1 MNGSPLEV
9 SVEVASFRRVGLLR
23 PPSIRAL
30 ERAAL
35 LKRCHPIDDTKL
47 EDLEYKARRFESELA
62 EKNEKLSEYE
72 ATLAETYDK
81 LSEYEARLADLQ
93 RRTDPHLLVKRFSKI
108 GVVLSVFALGIYW
121 ISDVMIVNPAFSIF
135 GIVACLMMWVMAVLD
150 TNAHR
155 RRSQHAPGS

>member
-72 ATLAETYDK
+72 ATLAERNAK
-81 LSEYEARLADLQ
+81 LSEHEATLAGLQ
-93 RRTDPHLLVKRFSKI
+93 RRSYPQLLVKRFPLPA
-108 GVVLSVFALGIYW
+108 VALSVFALGIYW
-121 ISDVMIVNPAFSIF
+121 ISDVMIVTP
-135 GIVACLMMWVMAVLD
+135 
-150 TNAHR
+150 
-155 RRSQHAPGS
+155 